1 MIVGDFMR
9 FKGTSIK
16 FKLTISFTIV
26 SVILLLSV
34 GLLFFKSNKT
44 AIIDSKQKEFKTLAE
59 ETGNKIERFL
69 FERYGDIQVMSD
81 SPILRRGDIN
91 NSIKLEYIESVRKAY
106 KTYDYILTTD
116 NKGNVEVVSGNLNGD
131 KNYEKWIQYALNGN
145 IFVSDISYLS
155 SSRSYVIYLLAP
167 LKDSEDKVKGVVVEK
182 VNFESINDIVKNVKL
197 GKSGYAYLAS
207 DKGDIMLYP
216 NNYTKLN
223 VNLKNGGDTINYT
236 EHNNTQYVYA
246 RYLLNKYGTQTTSWY
261 LVVEQPEKDAF
272 EVSYS
277 LRKYTMLVVGISMLG
292 IVILALITSERI
304 TKPFN
309 VMNSNL
315 KSMEQKVIKISD
327 ELERSVMRAK
337 SLEALAAMSAGMAHE
352 IRNPLTSVKGY
363 AQYIQ
368 LELEKD
374 NKLQEDISIIID
386 EVDRLNRIVDRFLS
400 FARPKQV
407 DLKPENINEIVRD
420 LIKVTN
426 KEICKNNIKLVVK
439 LNKIPLILMD
449 YDQIKQVVLN
459 MIINS
464 IQAMPNGGILNI
476 STGIIKD
483 LKMIYLEI
491 SDNGI
496 GIRPE
501 DYDKIFEPFFT
512 TKDKGA
518 GLGLAICSRIIQ
530 NHNGFIEVVSNLNE
544 GTRFII
550 KLPMVEA

>member
-1 MIVGDFMR
+1 MR
-9 FKGTSIK
+9 FRGISIK
-16 FKLTISFTIV
+16 FKLIISFTIV

-34 GLLFFKSNKT
+34 GLLFFKSNT
-44 AIIDSKQKEFKTLAE
+44 TVIRNSKQKEFTTLAK

-81 SPILRRGDIN
+81 SPILRRSDIN

-116 NKGNVEVVSGNLNGD
+116 NKGKIEVVSGNVNGD
-131 KNYEKWIQYALNGN
+131 KNYEKWIQYALKGN
-145 IFVSDISYLS
+145 IFVSDISYLP
-155 SSRSYVIYLLAP
+155 SREAYVIYLLAP
-167 LKDSEDKVKGVVVEK
+167 LKDTEDVVKGVVVER
-182 VNFESINDIVKNVKL
+182 VNFQSINDIVKNVKL
-197 GKSGYAYLAS
+197 GKSGYAYLAC

-216 NNYTKLN
+216 NSYTKLN
-223 VNLKNGGDTINYT
+223 VNLKNDGDTIYHT
-236 EHNNTQYVYA
+236 EHNNIQYVYA
-246 RYLLNKYGTQTTSWY
+246 HYLLNKYGTQLTRWY

-277 LRKYTMLVVGISMLG
+277 LRKYTMLVIGISMLG

-309 VMNSNL
+309 IMNSNL
-315 KSMEQKVIKISD
+315 KSMEQEVIKISD
-327 ELERSVMRAK
+327 ELEKSVTRAK

-368 LELEKD
+368 LELDKD

-420 LIKVTN
+420 LTKVTN
-426 KEICKNNIKLVVK
+426 KEIYKNNINLSVK
-439 LNKIPLILMD
+439 LGKIPPILMD

-459 MIINS
+459 IIINS
-464 IQAMPNGGILNI
+464 IQAMPNGGILSI
-476 STGIIKD
+476 STGIVKD

-496 GIRPE
+496 GIRPQ

-550 KLPMVEA
+550 KLPMMEA

>member
-1 MIVGDFMR
+1 MR

-26 SVILLLSV
+26 SVILILSV

-44 AIIDSKQKEFKTLAE
+44 VVIDSKQKEFKTLAE

-116 NKGNVEVVSGNLNGD
+116 NKGDMEVVSGNLNGD
-131 KNYEKWIQYALNGN
+131 KNYKKWIQYALNGN

-155 SSRSYVIYLLAP
+155 SSKTYVIYLLAP
-167 LKDSEDKVKGVVVEK
+167 LKDSEGMVKGVVVER

-216 NNYTKLN
+216 NSYTKPN
-223 VNLKNGGDTINYT
+223 VNLKDDEDSIYYT
-236 EHNNTQYVYA
+236 EHNNTQFVYA
-246 RYLLNKYGTQTTSWY
+246 RYLLNKYETQTVRWY
-261 LVVEQPEKDAF
+261 LVVEQPERDAF
-272 EVSYS
+272 EVSYN
-277 LRKYTMLVVGISMLG
+277 LKNYTMLVVGISMLG
-292 IVILALITSERI
+292 IFILALITSERI
-304 TKPFN
+304 TRPFN

-327 ELERSVMRAK
+327 ELERSVTRAK

-400 FARPKQV
+400 FARPKEV

-426 KEICKNNIKLVVK
+426 KEMHRNNIRLSVK

-449 YDQIKQVVLN
+449 HDQIKQVVLN
-459 MIINS
+459 IIVNA
-464 IQAMPNGGILNI
+464 IQAMPNGGILSI
-476 STGIIKD
+476 STGITKGFKND
-483 LKMIYLEI
+483 LFG
-491 SDNGI
+491 D
-496 GIRPE
+496 R
-501 DYDKIFEPFFT
+501 
-512 TKDKGA
+512 
-518 GLGLAICSRIIQ
+518 
-530 NHNGFIEVVSNLNE
+530 
-544 GTRFII
+544 
-550 KLPMVEA
+550 